1 MRVLVVKLSSLGDV
15 IHTLP
20 ALGDAAAAI
29 PGIQFD
35 WVVEEAFAEIPQWHP
50 VVDQVIPVAIRRWR
64 KRPLRDFRG
73 PEWRRARGALQRQQ
87 YDAVIDA
94 QGLMKSA
101 FIARLVKAPRYGMDR
116 KSARE
121 RLAAAVYHH
130 GIPVPREMH
139 AVERIRLLFARALAY
154 PLPQGPGDYGIRQH
168 WAPQAQQQLPALLFF
183 HGTARAEKLWPQTH
197 WVALA
202 ELAVAQGLAVYLPWG
217 NDAERQRAEDIAACV
232 NCVPG
237 RVQVLPRL
245 DLSQLAGR
253 LLDVR
258 GAVAVD
264 TGLGHL
270 AAALDVP
277 TVSLYGPTRPA
288 LVGTYGRNQVHQN
301 AVVNINAGGD
311 HGSMQSI
318 AVPEVWQAL
327 QVLLSQG
334 AAARHPLPAQADE
347 E

>member
-20 ALGDAAAAI
+20 ALSDAAAAL
-29 PGIQFD
+29 PGIRFD
-35 WVVEEAFAEIPQWHP
+35 WVVEEAFAQIPQWHP
-50 VVDQVIPVAIRRWR
+50 AVEQVIPVAIRRWR

-73 PEWRRARGALQRQQ
+73 SEWRRARSALRGRQ

-116 KSARE
+116 RSVRE

-139 AVERIRLLFARALAY
+139 AVQRIRLLFARALGY
-154 PLPQGPGDYGIRQH
+154 PVPQGQGDYGLRQEF
-168 WAPQAQQQLPALLFF
+168 APQVQKQLPSLLFF
-183 HGTARAEKLWPQTH
+183 HGTARAEKLWPQAY
-197 WVALA
+197 WVELA
-202 ELAVAQGLAVYLPWG
+202 ELAVAQGLTVYLPWG
-217 NDAERQRAEDIAACV
+217 SDTERGRAEAIAGSV
-232 NCVPG
+232 NCAPD
-237 RVQVLPRL
+237 RVQVLPPL
-245 DLSQLAGR
+245 DLSGLAGR
-253 LLDVR
+253 LLEVR

-288 LVGTYGRNQVHQN
+288 LVGAYGRNQVHLN
-301 AVVNINAGGD
+301 AVDTIDAAGARGT
-311 HGSMQSI
+311 MQSI
-318 AVPEVWQAL
+318 RVSTVWQAL
-327 QVLLSQG
+327 QNLLSRNAVVGNKQ
-334 AAARHPLPAQADE
+334 ATPLGE